1 LTGQGTVVGNVT
13 VGANGAANGASGTIT
28 PSALAGAA
36 ANLASPGVL
45 NVTGNLTLQQGGNYN
60 WYLSSVQGGQY
71 TQSQI
76 AVTGDLDLTNL
87 SSTNQFT
94 VRPTSLLLNNN
105 ATGAVYQWPL
115 IIVSGTING
124 YSQDKFSVDPSAFT
138 NSLQAGWGFTIDTVG
153 STLVLTYAPIPEPT
167 IILGSAVAVLLGG
180 YVARKRRKQ
189 AAF

>member
-1 LTGQGTVVGNVT
+1 
-13 VGANGAANGASGTIT
+13 
-28 PSALAGAA
+28 
-36 ANLASPGVL
+36 VL
-45 NVTGNLTLQQGGNYN
+45 NVTGNLTLQKGGNYN

-105 ATGAVYQWPL
+105 AGGTVYDFNSNAVYQWPL
-115 IIVSGTING
+115 ITVSGTING
-124 YSQDKFSVDPSAFT
+124 YSQDKFFVDPSAFT

-167 IILGSAVAVLLGG
+167 IILGSAVAVLLDG

-189 AAF
+189 AAV